1 MEIYNTLEESESW
14 RGLPLLSTLYL
25 SNYLAPCDNEKDRRG
40 FMFKKQMGAY
50 SASMLFTLPM

>member
-1 MEIYNTLEESESW
+1 VEIYNTLEESES
-14 RGLPLLSTLYL
+14 GEGYHFLSTLYL

-40 FMFKKQMGAY
+40 FLFKKQMGAY